1 VIPEADAAHR
11 DLLDDYI
18 DAQVHGPVILTDH
31 VEAVVLDPSHRG
43 TDVERAGHLLSGI
56 QATVTGL
63 DLDDLHRAAR
73 ATAEVLT
80 HVSELAATAHAAQ
93 LPAELARHV
102 TADLSAVTRT

>member
-1 VIPEADAAHR
+1 VIPEADADHR

-18 DAQVHGPVILTDH
+18 DAKVHGPVILTDH

-43 TDVERAGHLLSGI
+43 TDVERAAHLPSGI
-56 QATVTGL
+56 QVTVTVL

-93 LPAELARHV
+93 LPAELAHHV
-102 TADLSAVTRT
+102 TAYLSAVTRT